1 MVAAIAYWYF
11 FMFLPFIRGEKMA
24 DKKIVDGRNY
34 KDEYEK
40 LRKIHIATN
49 AGVSLLENEN
59 KQLREQNSVLIGML
73 ESANN
78 QLNAQKQL
86 NHNVVSDNNETQ
98 RKNSAEIQRL
108 REMVKSLGGDPDKCL
123 SPLIGETKS

>member
-1 MVAAIAYWYF
+1 M
-11 FMFLPFIRGEKMA
+11 

-40 LRKIHIATN
+40 LRRVHIATN
-49 AGVSLLENEN
+49 AGVSMLENEN
-59 KQLREQNSVLIGML
+59 KKLREQNMVLTDML
-73 ESANN
+73 NSANA

-86 NHNVVSDNNETQ
+86 NHTVVSDNNNTQ
-98 RKNSAEIQRL
+98 RKNTDEIKRL

-123 SPLIGETKS
+123 SPLIGETRS